1 MLKSNSEAFHPK
13 LNTWPWIYK
22 FFSCFLLPNFLYHTV
37 SFLEQYHQLLLYHP
51 CWTYR
56 SKVMVLKLVS
66 QHWSWQLRRVMM
78 CWLLVCSVFSL
89 VSHFLKVC
97 FLCSFLYLFLI
108 SIKRYLLINITFP
121 RWMMVAYRGMLRN
134 DISLRGSILLHVGDV
149 SLEDIKI

>member
-1 MLKSNSEAFHPK
+1 MVFPN
-13 LNTWPWIYK
+13 

-37 SFLEQYHQLLLYHP
+37 SFLEQYHQLLLCHP

-97 FLCSFLYLFLI
+97 FLFSFLYLFLI
-108 SIKRYLLINITFP
+108 P
-121 RWMMVAYRGMLRN
+121 LR
-134 DISLRGSILLHVGDV
+134 DISLCYGQ
-149 SLEDIKI
+149 SLKWCVFRRYTTRMLCEECNLGLCFSRQIFKIEHLKTKTRKFLIVCT